1 MRKDLTEWIRDYC
14 RKDFYG
20 DAVVWKHDEDYEIG
34 DIVVGDDRHT
44 YKALTAHTSNN
55 NPPPDNVTD
64 WEYTEETL
72 PAGIK
77 IALTRIEEY
86 MSVNMAVQSES
97 LGDYSVTYSLAT
109 NFDKLPP
116 PIRSLLTPYRS
127 IF

>member
-20 DAVVWKHDEDYEIG
+20 DAVAWVHDEDYEIG
-34 DIVVGDDRHT
+34 DIVVGTDRHT
-44 YKALTAHTSNN
+44 YKALTTHTSNN

-72 PAGIK
+72 PGGIVL
-77 IALTRIEEY
+77 ALNKLEVYEAQQP
-86 MSVNMAVQSES
+86 VKSES
-97 LGDYSVTYSLAT
+97 LGDYSVSYE
-109 NFDKLPP
+109 DGLPP
-116 PIRSLLTPYRS
+116 AIKSRLNTYRS

>member
-20 DAVVWKHDEDYEIG
+20 DAVAWVHDEDYKIG
-34 DIVVGDDRHT
+34 DIVVGTDRHT

-72 PAGIK
+72 PGGIR
-77 IALTRIEEY
+77 IALDKLVELY
-86 MSVNMAVQSES
+86 SNDQSIQQES
-97 LGDYSVTYSLAT
+97 LGDYSVAYLNLSYQNKFPHHITG
-109 NFDKLPP
+109 
-116 PIRSLLTPYRS
+116 LLSEYRS

>member
-20 DAVVWKHDEDYEIG
+20 DAVAWVHDEDYEIG
-34 DIVVGDDRHT
+34 DIVVGADRHT

-72 PAGIK
+72 PGGIVL
-77 IALTRIEEY
+77 ALNKLEAYEAQQP
-86 MSVNMAVQSES
+86 VKSES
-97 LGDYSVTYSLAT
+97 LGDYSVSYE
-109 NFDKLPP
+109 DGLPP
-116 PIRSLLTPYRS
+116 AIKSRLNTYRS